1 MPLHSRHC
9 EVAASCPVRV
19 RARPREGARISE
31 ERATNVSASA
41 GAFDRLSDARL
52 EDVLD
57 ILAYVDGR
65 PQSAAPLA
73 EKKEI
78 VGMQLGVT
86 CGARCA
92 RKSWSSKVNVIIDRH
107 GGFLP
112 CERFL

>member
-1 MPLHSRHC
+1 MRN
-9 EVAASCPVRV
+9 AAAFQALRSCYIVPVRV
-19 RARPREGARISE
+19 RARLREGARISE
-31 ERATNVSASA
+31 ERATSVSASA

-57 ILAYVDGR
+57 ILACVDGR

-92 RKSWSSKVNVIIDRH
+92 RKRTTGDRPR
-107 GGFLP
+107 LT
-112 CERFL
+112 